1 MRFVN
6 TPFFV
11 NLATLVVV
19 ATLFSSI
26 QALAQDVVPTT
37 WQSEV
42 EFGFIT
48 NSGNTNTETINGKAT
63 TLNERTYWRNRATL
77 EAMHS
82 QDATNTT
89 GEAYSAS
96 AKSKFKVD
104 NRQYFFGLIKYESDR
119 FSGYDYRSSGIVG
132 YGQRVVAKE
141 GITLDLEAGPGTR
154 QSKPEDEQVDHK
166 KVAWLNGDFI
176 WNIDK
181 DTLLTEDIGAEIPS
195 SGNSANVF
203 SSATSFKHR
212 LNGSLAIKLSY
223 ALQHTSKVP
232 DGVVKSDRKSTI
244 TLAYSF

>member
-1 MRFVN
+1 MRFV
-6 TPFFV
+6 PPSLFV
-11 NLATLVVV
+11 SLATV
-19 ATLFSSI
+19 A
-26 QALAQDVVPTT
+26 ALLAPAQVMAQDVVPTT

-48 NSGNTNTETINGKAT
+48 HSGNTNTETINGKAS

-77 EAMHS
+77 EAMHT
-82 QDATNTT
+82 QDAANTT

-96 AKSKFKVD
+96 VKSKFKVD
-104 NRQYFFGLIKYESDR
+104 NRQYFFGLVKYESDR

-132 YGQRVVAKE
+132 YGQRVIAKE
-141 GITLDLEAGPGTR
+141 GITLDLEAGPGAR
-154 QSKPEDEQVDHK
+154 QSKPEDEPVDHK

-181 DTLLTEDIGAEIPS
+181 DTLLTEDIGAEISS
-195 SGNSANVF
+195 SGNGANVF

-223 ALQHTSKVP
+223 ALQYTSTVP
-232 DGVVKSDRKSTI
+232 EGVVKSDRKSTV